1 MFKMLNTFF
10 IGIVLIANLI
20 AWPLAYVLAKKW
32 LETFAYRID
41 IPLFPFFIAALL
53 STLLT
58 VLTVSIQ
65 ARKAVKT
72 NPADALKY
80 E

>member
-1 MFKMLNTFF
+1 MFKMLNIFF

-41 IPLFPFFIAALL
+41 IPLFPFVIAALF
-53 STLLT
+53 STVLT